1 METKTLLSNG
11 GLIFMALYLCSL
23 IFIGFWGKL
32 KQKENSLSDFYL
44 AGRNMGLFV
53 LFLTLYATQYSGN
66 TLIGYA
72 GKAYREGYTVLV
84 SVTFMMSVIGGYLLF
99 APRLYRLSRKFK
111 FITVSDYIQ
120 YRYNSRT
127 LTVIAVFLLIFALG
141 NFILTNLKAMGHIV
155 EASTGGQ
162 VPFIYGVLAL
172 SLIMVIYET
181 LGGLRSVAWTDV
193 IQGIILLLGCA
204 LIFIAIEYQYGGLS
218 TTAEYYIN
226 NREQAWASPT
236 GEEKRVWLSTLLIVI
251 FGISIYPQAIQRIY
265 AAKSERTLK
274 RSLQIMVFM
283 PLVTTF
289 FIVVIGIVGSTQIP
303 GLDKNGSEEIVL
315 YLLSDISD
323 KVLGIE
329 YVIILFVTA
338 AIAAIMST
346 VDSALLAISS
356 LFTQDLYR
364 ILRPNSSQ
372 RHLTFMGKFFSWL
385 IMGVMAYFAIHL
397 PQTIWRLM
405 EIKLEILCQVAPAL
419 ILGLNIT
426 SLKKEAVLSG
436 LVVGVGFAIGLMAAS
451 WGGLIPNDRPWGFHA
466 GLWGLTANLITIIIA
481 SLLFKEGTRSRKLR
495 IVFR

>member
-1 METKTLLSNG
+1 
-11 GLIFMALYLCSL
+11 
-23 IFIGFWGKL
+23 
-32 KQKENSLSDFYL
+32 
-44 AGRNMGLFV
+44 
-53 LFLTLYATQYSGN
+53 
-66 TLIGYA
+66 
-72 GKAYREGYTVLV
+72 
-84 SVTFMMSVIGGYLLF
+84 
-99 APRLYRLSRKFK
+99 
-111 FITVSDYIQ
+111 
-120 YRYNSRT
+120 
-127 LTVIAVFLLIFALG
+127 
-141 NFILTNLKAMGHIV
+141 MGHIV

-181 LGGLRSVAWTDV
+181 LGGLRSVAWTDL

-274 RSLQIMVFM
+274 RSLQIMLFM

-405 EIKLEILCQVAPAL
+405 
-419 ILGLNIT
+419 
-426 SLKKEAVLSG
+426 
-436 LVVGVGFAIGLMAAS
+436 
-451 WGGLIPNDRPWGFHA
+451 
-466 GLWGLTANLITIIIA
+466 
-481 SLLFKEGTRSRKLR
+481 
-495 IVFR
+495 

>member
-11 GLIFMALYLCSL
+11 GLIFMALYLGSL

-44 AGRNMGLFV
+44 DGRNMGLFV

-99 APRLYRLSRKFK
+99 APRLYRLPRKFK
-111 FITVSDYIQ
+111 FITVGDYIQ
-120 YRYNSRT
+120 HRYNSRT

-226 NREQAWASPT
+226 NREQAWAPPT
-236 GEEKRVWLSTLLIVI
+236 WEEKRVWLSTLLIVI

-303 GLDKNGSEEIVL
+303 GLDKNGSEEIIL
-315 YLLSDISD
+315 YLLNDISD

-338 AIAAIMST
+338 AVAAIMST

-385 IMGVMAYFAIHL
+385 IMGVMAYFAINL

-451 WGGLIPNDRPWGFHA
+451 WEGLIPNDRPWGFHA
-466 GLWGLTANLITIIIA
+466 GLWGLTANLITIIIF
-481 SLLFKEGTRSRKLR
+481 SLLFNRRNEKSEIETS
-495 IVFR
+495 I